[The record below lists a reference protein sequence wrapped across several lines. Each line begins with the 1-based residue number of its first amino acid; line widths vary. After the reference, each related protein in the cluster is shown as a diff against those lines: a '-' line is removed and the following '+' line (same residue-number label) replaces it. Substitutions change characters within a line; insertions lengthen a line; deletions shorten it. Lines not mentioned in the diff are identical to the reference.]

1 MKTDWLRPEIFAIFT
16 AVAWGVGG
24 YFEKKGLHLG
34 NLSPQVGITIRTLT
48 ALIILAIV
56 SFPQWKTIPQAGSKA
71 LLYMII
77 GGGVVAGAVGML
89 CFYTALKGAPLGR
102 VMPIAFTSPLFGALM
117 GIIFSGEPL
126 TVKSVIGMLMT
137 IGGIVILTLK

>member
-1 MKTDWLRPEIFAIFT
+1 MKPQLFALLT
-16 AVAWGVGG
+16 AIAWGVGG

-34 NLSPQVGITIRTLT
+34 NLSPTMGITLRTVT
-48 ALIILAIV
+48 AFIILGIV
-56 SFPQWKTIPQAGSKA
+56 SFPQWKTLPQAGGKA

-77 GGGVVAGAVGML
+77 GGGVVAGALGML
-89 CFYTALKGAPLGR
+89 CFYTALKGAPLTQ

-126 TVKSVIGMLMT
+126 TFKTIAGMLLT
-137 IGGIVILTLK
+137 VGGIVVLSMK